1 MDISK
6 VSKVLSIPCN
16 DKTFFRWWFELLK
29 PVHHLT
35 DRESDVIAAFV
46 KKRYELS
53 QSITDTK
60 LLDEVLMQEKYKK
73 EVREEAGVS
82 AAFFQVIM
90 GKLRQNKVIK
100 DGKINPLY
108 LPPLKGNKV
117 VCLTFVLKINGAE
130 GSNK

>member
-6 VSKVLSIPCN
+6 VSKVLNIPCTGKN
-16 DKTFFRWWFELLK
+16 FFRWWFELLK

-35 DRESDVIAAFV
+35 DREADVIAAFV

-53 QSITDTK
+53 KSITDTK
-60 LLDEVLMQEKYKK
+60 LLDEILMQEKYKR

-82 AAFFQVIM
+82 SAFFQVIM

-108 LPPLKGNKV
+108 LPPLKDGDV
-117 VCLTFVLKINGAE
+117 ACLTFVLKMDETGR
-130 GSNK
+130 SDT